1 MGLFTDHFMKKSIL
15 YLLLFT
21 SAYSFSFA
29 QPSVRKEA
37 IEKIVDAHNTNLELL
52 YKTLHEHPELA
63 QNEKETSKRM
73 SEELKKLGFEVF
85 ENIGGYGLAGVLK
98 NGSGPTVLIR
108 ADMDALP
115 IEEKTGLPFASKA
128 KGTNAA
134 GNEVSVMHA
143 CGHDLHMTVFIG
155 TARVLS
161 QLRKQWKGTLVLIA
175 QPAEEVGFGADM
187 MLKDGL
193 YNKVPYPDF
202 ALALHNNATLPSGT
216 IGYNLKNFMASVD
229 MMNITV
235 FGKGGHGAAP
245 HQTVDPIVLSSQMI
259 QAFQLI
265 ISREINPLEPAVI
278 TVGSIHGGTV
288 HNIIPDEVKM
298 QLTLRSYSGEVRE
311 QIKNSISNKAK
322 YLALQAGLPPEKAPV
337 ITINDGLVPATINDE
352 KLVRQLLPV
361 FESAIGS
368 KNVIEVPSSMI
379 GEDFSRFA
387 THEKKSPLCMF
398 WLGTAAPEK
407 IKQSQQNGVPL
418 PSLHTSMYAPDLS
431 PSMKTGIISMSVA
444 ALSLLK

>member
-1 MGLFTDHFMKKSIL
+1 MKYYTL
-15 YLLLFT
+15 CLLFLA
-21 SAYSFSFA
+21 SICSLA
-29 QPSVRKEA
+29 QSSVKKDA
-37 IEKIVDAHNTNLELL
+37 VEKIIDAQYSSLDQL
-52 YKTLHEHPELA
+52 YTTLHEHPELA
-63 QNEKETSKRM
+63 QHEKETSRRM
-73 SEELKKLGFEVF
+73 ADELKKLGFEVF

-98 NGSGPTVLIR
+98 NGTGPTVLIR

-134 GNEVSVMHA
+134 GNEVGVMHA
-143 CGHDLHMTVFIG
+143 CGHDLHMSVFIG
-155 TARVLS
+155 TARVLT
-161 QLRKQWKGTLVLIA
+161 QLKKQWKGTLVLIA

-193 YNKVPYPDF
+193 YTKVPYPDY

-216 IGYNLKNFMASVD
+216 IGYNVKNFMASVD

-265 ISREINPLEPAVI
+265 VSREINPLEPAVI

-288 HNIIPDEVKM
+288 HNIIPDEVKL
-298 QLTLRSYSGEVRE
+298 QLTLRSYSPEVRE
-311 QIKNSISNKAK
+311 QIKASISNKAK
-322 YLALQAGLPPEKAPV
+322 YLALQAGLPPEKAPA

-361 FESAIGS
+361 FESALGS
-368 KNVIEVPSSMI
+368 KNVIEVAPSMI

-398 WLGTAAPEK
+398 WLGTASPEK
-407 IKQSQQNGVPL
+407 IKKSQETGVPL
-418 PSLHTSMYAPDLS
+418 PSLHTSTYAPDLA
-431 PSMKTGIISMSVA
+431 PSMKTGILAMSVA

>member
-1 MGLFTDHFMKKSIL
+1 MKDSFFL
-15 YLLLFT
+15 YLCLFFT
-21 SAYSFSFA
+21 ISSFA
-29 QPSVRKEA
+29 QSTAKKEVVGQ
-37 IEKIVDAHNTNLELL
+37 IVDAEYSSLEQL

-63 QNEKETSKRM
+63 LHEKETSKTIAG
-73 SEELKKLGFEVF
+73 ELRKLNFEVY

-98 NGSGPTVLIR
+98 NGTGPTVLIR

-115 IEEKTGLPFASKA
+115 IEEKTGLSFASKA

-134 GNEVSVMHA
+134 GTEVSVMHA
-143 CGHDLHMTVFIG
+143 CGHDLHMSVFIG
-155 TARVLS
+155 TARVLT

-193 YNKVPYPDF
+193 YNKVPYPDY

-216 IGYNLKNFMASVD
+216 IGYNVKNFMASVD

-245 HQTVDPIVLSSQMI
+245 HQTVDPIVLSAQMI

-265 ISREINPLEPAVI
+265 VSREINPLEPAVI

-288 HNIIPDEVKM
+288 HNIIPDEVKL
-298 QLTLRSYSGEVRE
+298 QLTLRSYSPEVRE
-311 QIKNSISNKAK
+311 QIKTSISNKAK

-352 KLVRQLLPV
+352 KLVRQLIPV
-361 FESAIGS
+361 FESAIGN
-368 KNVIEVPSSMI
+368 KNVIEVPPSMI

-387 THEKKSPLCMF
+387 THQKKSPLCMF
-398 WLGTAAPEK
+398 WLGTASPEK
-407 IKQSQQNGVPL
+407 IKISQETGVPL
-418 PSLHTSMYAPDLS
+418 PSLHTSMYAPDLE
-431 PSMKTGIISMSVA
+431 PSMKTGILSMTA
-444 ALSLLK
+444 AAMSLLK

>member
-1 MGLFTDHFMKKSIL
+1 MKDSFFL
-15 YLLLFT
+15 YLCLLVT
-21 SAYSFSFA
+21 ISSFA
-29 QPSVRKEA
+29 QSIVKKE
-37 IEKIVDAHNTNLELL
+37 IVGKIVDAEYSSLEQL

-63 QNEKETSKRM
+63 LHEKETSKIIAG
-73 SEELKKLGFEVF
+73 ELRKLNFEVY

-98 NGSGPTVLIR
+98 NGTGPTVLIR

-115 IEEKTGLPFASKA
+115 IEEKTGLSFASKA

-143 CGHDLHMTVFIG
+143 CGHDLHMSVFIG
-155 TARVLS
+155 TARVLT

-193 YNKVPYPDF
+193 YNKVPYPDY

-216 IGYNLKNFMASVD
+216 IGYNVKNFMASVD

-245 HQTVDPIVLSSQMI
+245 HQTVDPIVLSAQMI

-265 ISREINPLEPAVI
+265 VSREINPLEPAVI

-288 HNIIPDEVKM
+288 HNIIPDEVKL
-298 QLTLRSYSGEVRE
+298 QLTLRSYSPEVRE
-311 QIKNSISNKAK
+311 QIKTSINNKTK

-352 KLVRQLLPV
+352 KLVRQLIPV
-361 FESAIGS
+361 FESAIGN
-368 KNVIEVPSSMI
+368 KNVIEVPPSMI

-387 THEKKSPLCMF
+387 THQKKSPLCMF
-398 WLGTAAPEK
+398 WLGTASQEK
-407 IKQSQQNGVPL
+407 IKISQDTGVPL
-418 PSLHTSMYAPDLS
+418 PSLHTSMYAPDLE
-431 PSMKTGIISMSVA
+431 PSMKTGILSMTA
-444 ALSLLK
+444 AAMSLLK

>member
-1 MGLFTDHFMKKSIL
+1 MLDDHFMKYYTIC
-15 YLLLFT
+15 LLV
-21 SAYSFSFA
+21 SASLCSLA
-29 QPSVRKEA
+29 QSSVKKDA
-37 IEKIVDAHNTNLELL
+37 VEKIVDAQYSSLEQL
-52 YKTLHEHPELA
+52 YKNLHEHPELA
-63 QNEKETSKRM
+63 EHEKETSKIIAD
-73 SEELKKLGFEVF
+73 ELKKLGFEVF
-85 ENIGGYGLAGVLK
+85 EKIGGYGLAGVLK
-98 NGSGPTVLIR
+98 NGAGPTLLIR

-128 KGTNAA
+128 KGMNAA

-143 CGHDLHMTVFIG
+143 CGHDLHMSVFIG

-175 QPAEEVGFGADM
+175 QPAEEVGFGADK

-193 YNKVPYPDF
+193 YNKVPYPDY

-216 IGYNLKNFMASVD
+216 IGYNVKNFMASVD
-229 MMNITV
+229 MMNISV

-265 ISREINPLEPAVI
+265 VSREINPLEPAVI

-288 HNIIPDEVKM
+288 HNIIPDEVRL
-298 QLTLRSYSGEVRE
+298 QLTLRSYSPEVRE
-311 QIKNSISNKAK
+311 QIKTSINNKAK
-322 YLALQAGLPPEKAPV
+322 YLALQAGLPPEKAPL
-337 ITINDGLVPATINDE
+337 ITINEGLVPATINDE

-361 FESAIGS
+361 FEAAIGS
-368 KNVIEVPSSMI
+368 KNVIEVQPSMI

-387 THEKKSPLCMF
+387 NHEKKSPLCMF
-398 WLGTAAPEK
+398 WLGTASPEK
-407 IKQSQQNGVPL
+407 ISKSQKSGVPL
-418 PSLHTSMYAPDLS
+418 PSLHTSMYAPDLT
-431 PSMKTGIISMSVA
+431 PSMKTGILAMSVA

>member
-1 MGLFTDHFMKKSIL
+1 MKRF
-15 YLLLFT
+15 LLVLPVFVAT
-21 SAYSFSFA
+21 ISFA
-29 QPSVRKEA
+29 QVNKEP
-37 IEKIVDAHNTNLELL
+37 IKKIIDENYATLEQL

-63 QNEKETSKRM
+63 LHEKETSKAM
-73 SEELKKLGFEVF
+73 AAELRKLDFEVF

-98 NGSGPTVLIR
+98 NGAGPTVLIR

-115 IEEKTGLPFASKA
+115 IEEKTGLAFSSKA

-134 GNEVSVMHA
+134 GTEVSVMHA
-143 CGHDLHMTVFIG
+143 CGHDLHMSVFIG
-155 TARVLS
+155 TARVLT
-161 QLRKQWKGTLVLIA
+161 QLRKQWKGTLVMIA

-193 YNKVPYPDF
+193 YPKVPYPDY
-202 ALALHNNATLPSGT
+202 ALALHNHATLPSGS
-216 IGYNLKNFMASVD
+216 IGYNVKNFMASVD

-265 ISREINPLEPAVI
+265 VSREINPLEPAVI

-288 HNIIPDEVKM
+288 HNIIPDEVKL
-298 QLTLRSYSGEVRE
+298 QLTLRSYSPEVRE
-311 QIKNSISNKAK
+311 QIKTSIRNKAK
-322 YLALQAGLPPEKAPV
+322 YLALQAGLPEEKMPL

-352 KLVRQLLPV
+352 TFVRRLLPV
-361 FESAIGS
+361 FENVLG
-368 KNVIEVPSSMI
+368 KNNVVEVPSSMI

-398 WLGTAAPEK
+398 WLGTASPEK
-407 IKQSQQNGVPL
+407 IKRAADTGVPL
-418 PSLHTSMYAPDLS
+418 PSLHTAGYAPDLE
-431 PSMKTGIISMSVA
+431 PAMKTGIL
-444 ALSLLK
+444 ALSSAAITSFK